1 MNNINTIPSAA
12 RWLGFGGLLPF
23 AATASLA
30 LYPALSLNDIA
41 TRALLAYGAV
51 ILSFLGGVRWG
62 LAIVD
67 KQDAKLLAPLT
78 ASVFP
83 ALIGWSAL
91 LTSTKVGLII
101 LAIAFVLMLVADL
114 KLSSAPSWYRTLRV
128 PLTVGAVAAL
138 LLGLMN

>member
-62 LAIVD
+62 IAIVD
-67 KQDAKLLAPLT
+67 KQDTIDLL
-78 ASVFP
+78 
-83 ALIGWSAL
+83 
-91 LTSTKVGLII
+91 KKRE
-101 LAIAFVLMLVADL
+101 ADTIKDKYSNYTITIKIMTEEDNKFDL
-114 KLSSAPSWYRTLRV
+114 DADF
-128 PLTVGAVAAL
+128 
-138 LLGLMN
+138 